1 MRTPLRVLAGLFV
14 ACGLWSGACLGQS
27 LEDAAASFANRW
39 GAGEVASL
47 EGSLSPAGV
56 RLQWEARQVGSLD
69 PRHAVASIRE
79 YLGRREGVSTRVTRV
94 EEVGGEPPKGYAEIR
109 WESRIQGTS
118 DILARTVFVA
128 FTSENDRWQVTELR
142 VLPLSRS

>member
-1 MRTPLRVLAGLFV
+1 MRRQWLLSVGLVLTLGLSTDV
-14 ACGLWSGACLGQS
+14 CLGQS
-27 LEDAAASFANRW
+27 LEDAAETFADRW
-39 GAGEVASL
+39 GGSEFAGL

-56 RLQWEARQVGSLD
+56 RIQWEARHVGSLD

-79 YLGRREGVSTRVTRV
+79 YMGSREAVATRVTRV
-94 EEVGGEPPKGYAEIR
+94 EEVGGEPRKGYAEIR

-128 FTSENDRWQVTELR
+128 FISEGGGWRVTELR

>member
-1 MRTPLRVLAGLFV
+1 MRAPRPFVIGLFLTL
-14 ACGLWSGACLGQS
+14 GLPPGVCLGQS
-27 LEDAAASFANRW
+27 LEAAASAFASRW
-39 GAGEVASL
+39 GAGDVSSL
-47 EGSLSPAGV
+47 EGSLSHGGV

-69 PRHAVASIRE
+69 PRHAVASMRE
-79 YLGRREGVSTRVTRV
+79 YMGSREGVSTGVTRV

-118 DILARTVFVA
+118 DVLARTVFVA
-128 FTSENDRWQVTELR
+128 FVSEDGRWRVTEVR